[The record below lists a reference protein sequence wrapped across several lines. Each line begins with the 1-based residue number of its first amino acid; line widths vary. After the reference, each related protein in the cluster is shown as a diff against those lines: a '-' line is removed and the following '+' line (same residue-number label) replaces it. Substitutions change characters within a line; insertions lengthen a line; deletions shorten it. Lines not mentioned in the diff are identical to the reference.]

1 MRFGIKLKYLKI
13 WFDVLT
19 PKQILFFESMIKRI
33 KRNHTVLC
41 TSRDYD
47 QVTQLAKIRN
57 LKLVIVGKHGGSKR
71 HDKLNAS
78 LHRTKLLSTR
88 IKKFSPDITISFC
101 SPEAARVSYGLGIP
115 HVCFSDSPHATAVMK
130 LSLPY
135 ADKLLIP
142 WIIPKSDFKNMGID
156 PKNIIQYKSIDA
168 AQITKRKVFFHC
180 GTGINSR
187 RWKTILIRTPEDEAA
202 YLSKQSDVV
211 NIIKKIEKDHF
222 GCHITVLT
230 RYKKQAESLKKKFS
244 KSVQNKWI
252 PCADYD
258 KSNPQEMKERGIPE
272 HIRSKFQIVSKVVDG
287 KKLLLNCDVFVGS
300 GGTMTAESALLGV
313 PTISYNAIPNRI
325 EGYLVNKKIVARCMT
340 PNKIAERITHV
351 FQLTSYR
358 GGGSERTRRLE
369 LQKFVDSLE
378 DPYPILLKTIKSIL
392 K

>member
-1 MRFGIKLKYLKI
+1 MKI

-19 PKQILFFESMIKRI
+19 PKQLLFFESMIKRI
-33 KRNHTVLC
+33 KKNNTVLC

-47 QVTQLAKIRN
+47 QVTQLAKIKN
-57 LKLVIVGKHGGSKR
+57 LKLVIVGKHGGSER

-115 HVCFSDSPHATAVMK
+115 NVCFSDSPHATAVMK

-135 ADKLLIP
+135 TDKLLIP

-168 AQITKRKVFFHC
+168 AQITKRKVFLTC

-187 RWKTILIRTPEDEAA
+187 KWKTILIRTPEDEAA
-202 YLSKQSDVV
+202 YSSKQSDVV
-211 NIIKKIEKDHF
+211 NIIKKIEKDF
-222 GCHITVLT
+222 LGCHITVLT
-230 RYKKQAESLKKKFS
+230 RYKKQADLLKKKFS
-244 KSVQNKWI
+244 KSAQ
-252 PCADYD
+252 
-258 KSNPQEMKERGIPE
+258 
-272 HIRSKFQIVSKVVDG
+272 SKFQIVSKVVDG
-287 KKLLLNCDVFVGS
+287 EKMLLDSDVFVGS

-325 EGYLVNKKIVARCMT
+325 EDYLVSKKIVARCIT
-340 PNKIAERITHV
+340 PNKIAERIVHV

-358 GGGSERTRRLE
+358 GGGYERTRRL
-369 LQKFVDSLE
+369 QIKKFVNSLE

>member
-1 MRFGIKLKYLKI
+1 LKI

-19 PKQILFFESMIKRI
+19 PKQLLFFDPMIKRI
-33 KRNHTVLC
+33 KKNNTVLC
-41 TSRDYD
+41 TSRDYN
-47 QVTQLAKIRN
+47 QVTQLAKIRK
-57 LKLVIVGKHGGSKR
+57 LKLIIVGKHGGSER

-115 HVCFSDSPHATAVMK
+115 HICFSDSPHATAVMK

-142 WIIPKSDFKNMGID
+142 WIIPKSDFENMGID

-211 NIIKKIEKDHF
+211 NIIKKIEKGFF

-258 KSNPQEMKERGIPE
+258 KSNPQKMKEKGIPE

-287 KKLLLNCDVFVGS
+287 HKMLLDSDVFVGS

-325 EGYLVNKKIVARCMT
+325 EDYLVSKKIVTRCMT

-358 GGGSERTRRLE
+358 GGGSERTRRM
-369 LQKFVDSLE
+369 QIKKFVNSLE